1 MPDLARAAVG
11 AVGTRER
18 FVVVDGLRHRGGAA
32 DQRELSAE
40 ARRVN
45 VAGVLTPTPRLRSVT
60 GGCLLVDD
68 VGAVAAAV
76 EAGGAPV
83 RWNEEMAGVRRFH
96 TDDPVGNRVE
106 IQQA

>member
-1 MPDLARAAVG
+1 MPARKA
-11 AVGTRER
+11 
-18 FVVVDGLRHRGGAA
+18 H
-32 DQRELSAE
+32 
-40 ARRVN
+40 
-45 VAGVLTPTPRLRSVT
+45 P
-60 GGCLLVDD
+60 CLLVDD

>member
-1 MPDLARAAVG
+1 MEAKPWHAAERPGRELRATLTLADR
-11 AVGTRER
+11 
-18 FVVVDGLRHRGGAA
+18 GAA
-32 DQRELSAE
+32 GRLE
-40 ARRVN
+40 AI
-45 VAGVLTPTPRLRSVT
+45 
-60 GGCLLVDD
+60 
-68 VGAVAAAV
+68 AAAV